1 MQSEV
6 AKKPER
12 VIPASPIKSP
22 LKKKEK
28 NYPQFFSLNTSRTYP
43 ERAQQT

>member
-22 LKKKEK
+22 LQKKREEL
-28 NYPQFFSLNTSRTYP
+28 PQFFSLNTSRTYP